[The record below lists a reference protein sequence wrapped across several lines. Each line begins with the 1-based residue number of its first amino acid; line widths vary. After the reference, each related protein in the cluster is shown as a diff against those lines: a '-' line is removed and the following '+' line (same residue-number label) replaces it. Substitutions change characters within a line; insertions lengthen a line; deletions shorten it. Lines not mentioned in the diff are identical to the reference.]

1 MKQRATTSRDTAP
14 NAASRDIERIK
25 LDLLDVYERGGTVD
39 IALWTDRFP
48 DHRAELVEYWMWLRG
63 TQRLSDM
70 DQNAGPDS
78 GDQGEGA
85 DIVRRA
91 CLAVSLGP
99 QWLEPLAD
107 PDAATEERLGV
118 ELEQLRA
125 SPQTSPF
132 RASKAFR
139 RAAVYSWTVA
149 VLSEGRGSVSRFTVQ
164 KVTYLLEHSLGLELF
179 NEHARK
185 PFGPY
190 DHKARYR
197 DAEPIAEKKG
207 WIRIDG
213 KHLVLGEHAS
223 GISHYATRYVRS
235 PELAKRLLGVLGVLP
250 DPDLETL
257 ATVHWAARAQASHTP
272 ATPSNIRTYLEGS
285 PEWRGK
291 LGRSNFSDDQIARV
305 LSHLSRLRLLA

>member
-1 MKQRATTSRDTAP
+1 MKERATTPRAP
-14 NAASRDIERIK
+14 AQSAASRDVERIK
-25 LDLLDVYERGGTVD
+25 LDLLEAFERDGTVD
-39 IALWTDRFP
+39 IALWTERFP
-48 DHRAELVEYWMWLRG
+48 AHRVELVDYWMWLWG
-63 TQRLSDM
+63 TQPLSEM
-70 DQNAGPDS
+70 DQSPGPDS
-78 GDQGEGA
+78 GDQGEA
-85 DIVRRA
+85 AEIVRRA

-107 PDAATEERLGV
+107 PDAATEERLGM

-125 SPQTSPF
+125 SHQTSSF

-164 KVTYLLEHSLGLELF
+164 KVTYLLEHSLRLELF

-185 PFGPY
+185 AFGPY

-213 KHLVLGEHAS
+213 KRLVLGEHAS
-223 GISHYATRYVRS
+223 EISHYAPRYVRS
-235 PELAKRLLGVLGVLP
+235 PNLAKRLLGVLGVLP

-257 ATVHWAARAQASHTP
+257 ATVHWAARAQASHAP
-272 ATPSNIRTYLEGS
+272 ATPSSIRTYLEGS

-291 LGRSNFSDDQIARV
+291 LGRPNFSDEQIARV